1 MSTRSTESAQSAPF
15 VQPSLTLRR
24 RLNAPPAKV
33 FRAWTEPAQFMTWMH
48 PGGSDVIRA
57 EFDVRA
63 GGHYTIAF
71 RKQDGGEV
79 EVRGTYVEVIPE
91 RKLVFTWIP
100 RGGSEHES
108 QVTLLLEPDAD
119 GSATWLTLTH
129 ERFADDAQRDDHRH
143 GWTDGIDS
151 LERYFA

>member
-1 MSTRSTESAQSAPF
+1 MSTRSAQPAHA

-24 RLNAPPAKV
+24 RLDATPARI

-57 EFDVRA
+57 EFDVRV
-63 GGHYTIAF
+63 GGHYTIVF

-79 EVRGTYVEVIPE
+79 EVRGTYLEVVPE
-91 RKLVFTWIP
+91 HKLVFTWTP
-100 RGGSEHES
+100 RGGAEHES
-108 QVTLLLEPDAD
+108 QVTILLEPE
-119 GSATWLTLTH
+119 GGATWLTLTH
-129 ERFADDAQRDDHRH
+129 ERFADEAQREDHRH

-151 LERYFA
+151 LERYVL